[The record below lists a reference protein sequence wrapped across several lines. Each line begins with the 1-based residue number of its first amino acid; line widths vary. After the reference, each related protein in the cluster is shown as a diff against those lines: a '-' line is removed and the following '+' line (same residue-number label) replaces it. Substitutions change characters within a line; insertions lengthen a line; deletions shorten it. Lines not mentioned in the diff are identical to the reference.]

1 MGRTNSFNLEFLK
14 RFFRLFS
21 VFFSTSSN
29 ALQTNDYRERFYS
42 HPFILVLLILLTG
55 VALQFVIYFVGLL
68 PSAFYKALTQPADQ
82 RDFSAFHWLLFRS
95 FGLVAINAFLKSLST
110 LLSSILYVK
119 WRTRLVLYLHSLYF
133 TKLRYYHLT
142 NTTQQ
147 NLKNREEVHL
157 PIPT

>member
-68 PSAFYKALTQPADQ
+68 PSAFYKALT
-82 RDFSAFHWLLFRS
+82 RS